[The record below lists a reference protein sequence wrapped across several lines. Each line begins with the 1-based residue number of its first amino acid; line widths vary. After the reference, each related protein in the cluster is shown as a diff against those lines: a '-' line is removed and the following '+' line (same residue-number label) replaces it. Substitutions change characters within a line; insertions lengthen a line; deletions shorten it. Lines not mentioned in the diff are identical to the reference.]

1 MSKTKEELDALK
13 EEVEAVNEKLQEL
26 TEEELAMVNDG
37 GVIAQVKCEDIV
49 KTNTTEALQGKP
61 VGVVVIAS
69 EGQPGSEMRFGV
81 R

>member
-13 EEVEAVNEKLQEL
+13 EEINKVNEKICEL
-26 TEEELAMVNDG
+26 TPEELEQVNG
-37 GVIAQVKCEDIV
+37 GVTVPVKGEDIV

>member
-1 MSKTKEELDALK
+1 MKTNEELNK
-13 EEVEAVNEKLQEL
+13 IKKEVESVNEKLQEL
-26 TEEELAMVNDG
+26 TEEELEMVNGG
-37 GVIAQVKCEDIV
+37 GVHVQVKGEVIV
-49 KTNTTEALQGKP
+49 KTNTTEALQGKA